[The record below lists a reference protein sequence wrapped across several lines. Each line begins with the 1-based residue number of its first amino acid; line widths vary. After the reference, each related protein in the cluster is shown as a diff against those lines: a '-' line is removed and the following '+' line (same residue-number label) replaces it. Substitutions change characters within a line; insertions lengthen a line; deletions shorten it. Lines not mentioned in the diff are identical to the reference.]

1 MKFKMNRFIIIF
13 LCAISLPAISVT
25 PPSPEGLS
33 QKAIFNNWLIDRCI
47 GKIDSESKLMDDAF
61 KSAAVWLELS
71 KLPVEAFN
79 EGDILIEEY
88 LRLKLDGSVK
98 SNYNVLKCT
107 LLLSSG
113 EAISIFDKYYTP

>member
-47 GKIDSESKLMDDAF
+47 GKRETEIVITGDAF
-61 KSAAVWLELS
+61 KNATVW
-71 KLPVEAFN
+71 
-79 EGDILIEEY
+79 
-88 LRLKLDGSVK
+88 
-98 SNYNVLKCT
+98 
-107 LLLSSG
+107 
-113 EAISIFDKYYTP
+113 